1 MSYPTSPAPGL
12 HFFFFFF
19 LRVSTLSP
27 KCHFSTLNHALCG
40 GAQATEYLSAR
51 STLVHVAV
59 PRGLA
64 LGGGALRG
72 RTLWGVE
79 AHTHWPDCDEGE
91 VNVTFKGVPKSRVT
105 TINNILIQY

>member
-1 MSYPTSPAPGL
+1 M
-12 HFFFFFF
+12 
-19 LRVSTLSP
+19 
-27 KCHFSTLNHALCG
+27 
-40 GAQATEYLSAR
+40 SAR
-51 STLVHVAV
+51 ITLVHVAV

-72 RTLWGVE
+72 RTSGALE